1 MSIDRVLNRLT
12 KVKQTGSYK
21 WRASCPAHDSSSR
34 SLAIADQDGR
44 VLIHCFAGCTADAV
58 LSSVGLS
65 FSDLYDKPIGEFPPL
80 KRGPFN
86 ARDVVD
92 LVLHEAMTVAI
103 ITSDFLRQRQISPP
117 EAERLFSAM
126 SRLNHI
132 IALVDRECR

>member
-12 KVKQTGSYK
+12 KVKQTGPYK
-21 WRASCPAHDSSSR
+21 WRAACPAHDSSSR
-34 SLAIADQDGR
+34 SLAIAAQDGR
-44 VLIHCFAGCTADAV
+44 VLIRCFAGCAADAV
-58 LSSVGLS
+58 LSSVGLT
-65 FSDLYDKPIGEFPPL
+65 FGDLYDKPIGEFPSL
-80 KRGPFN
+80 KRGLFN